1 MSTGR
6 RAAVVICPGRGTYN
20 KDELG
25 YLFRHHPDKTALIQ
39 AIDGQRLA
47 RGQVSIRE
55 LDTRE
60 SFDLGEFS
68 RGDNAS
74 ALIHACAYADFLSID
89 RDRYDI
95 VAVTGNS
102 MGWYIALACAN
113 ALQEADAIDV
123 VNTMGTW
130 MHESLIGG
138 QLIVPLVDAQW
149 RPVPGRR
156 ERLMALRQEI
166 DAGPDQRLYLSIDL
180 GGMLVFAGNEAALSA
195 LAQRLQPEQQHYP
208 LRLHNHAAFHTPL
221 QRPISERAL
230 ARFGAER
237 FHKPAIPLID
247 GSGRSEGQ
255 TSIQVHVPKGIWS
268 RHASDPGRMR
278 DYTFGHQVCETYDFA
293 RALQVAVR
301 EFAPDDL
308 IMLGPGSTLGG
319 AVAQTLIGIGWRD
332 LRDRSDFTR
341 RQAEDPFL
349 LSMGR
354 PEQRPLVAPGRGM
367 TLARDEINGG
377 AEGAIRFN
385 RSHP

>member
-1 MSTGR
+1 MSTDR

-25 YLFRHHPDKTALIQ
+25 YLFRHHPDKTALIR
-39 AIDGQRLA
+39 AVDDHRLA

-74 ALIHACAYADFLSID
+74 ALIQACAYADFLSID

-102 MGWYIALACAN
+102 MGWYIALGCAN

-138 QLIVPLVDAQW
+138 QLIYPLVDEQW

-156 ERLMALRQEI
+156 ERLMALLGEI

-180 GGMLVFAGNEAALSA
+180 GGMMVFAGNEAALSA
-195 LAQRLQPEQQHYP
+195 LAQKLEPEQKHYP

-247 GSGRSEGQ
+247 GSGR
-255 TSIQVHVPKGIWS
+255 IWS
-268 RHASDPGRMR
+268 RHASDPERMR

-308 IMLGPGSTLGG
+308 IVLGPGSALGG

-332 LRDRSDFTR
+332 LQDRADFTR

-367 TLARDEINGG
+367 TLARDGING
-377 AEGAIRFN
+377 AEGRDSIQ
-385 RSHP
+385 